1 MTNQKQ
7 TFLSS
12 RRTKKFLLV
21 LFSLIIIFLLF
32 NNLLLPLYVNQ
43 GGNIIVPVVTGKNFD
58 SAKIILNANH
68 LEAIQAEVRPD
79 MDHPTGIIIMQNPA
93 AYEQVKKGRRIYLTV
108 SGGDVLTTVPSIR
121 GKTIRDA
128 RFVLER
134 EGLKMGTME
143 YAASDSFPQNTII
156 EQRPQ
161 AGIRIKKDAY
171 IAVVVSQGSV
181 AQKIAVPDFTRKN
194 LREVT
199 TLLANSGLKLGN
211 ITYLSSPDLLPNTVI
226 EQYPRAGD
234 LVTSGQAIDLFV
246 VQGGEQKK
254 VQLEN

>member
-1 MTNQKQ
+1 MTEKKP
-7 TFLSS
+7 TIFSY
-12 RRTKKFLLV
+12 RRSKKFLIG
-21 LFSLIIIFLLF
+21 FASLILLF
-32 NNLLLPLYVNQ
+32 VLLNNILLPWYVNQ
-43 GGNIIVPVVTGKNFD
+43 GGNIIVPSVVGLNFD
-58 SAKIILNANH
+58 SAKINLDAMH
-68 LEAIQAEVRPD
+68 LEAIKSEIRFD
-79 MDHPTGIIIMQNPA
+79 MDHPAGIIITQNPA
-93 AYEQVKKGRRIYLTV
+93 ANDQVKRGRRIYLTI
-108 SGGDVLTTVPSIR
+108 SGGDVVTTVPAIR

-128 RFVLER
+128 RFALER

-143 YAASDSFPQNTII
+143 YAPSDSFPQNTIV
-156 EQRPQ
+156 EQRPA
-161 AGIRIKKDAY
+161 AGVRIKKDAY
-171 IAVVVSQGSV
+171 IAVVISQGSV

-199 TLLANSGLKLGN
+199 TLLLNSGLKLGN

-254 VQLEN
+254 EQLEN